1 MPFLVTVVNLSQR
14 ISYVSLMEGHCFR
27 CNAWCL
33 FRNKANELEP
43 WHLLPLKVLG
53 GGLGQWIQGPL
64 GACVTYQKKKKIRNK
79 YTDSLVMLDRCNF
92 TRESLFYY
100 ENMSFI
106 E

>member
-53 GGLGQWIQGPL
+53 GGLGQWIQDPL
-64 GACVTYQKKKKIRNK
+64 GAYVTYQKKMIRNK
-79 YTDSLVMLDRCNF
+79 YTDNLVLLDRATLQRGRVYF
-92 TRESLFYY
+92 TMRVCLL
-100 ENMSFI
+100 
-106 E
+106 